1 MSAKRLEKSREPLCS
16 SKTVVPAEEAF
27 EPDELWSSAPARTQ
41 PGRPARAISSPRVKA
56 ALALEAVTDSEPLP
70 VSAAARLRLQPL
82 IAEWLLELRVM
93 ARSQRTIDW
102 YQQKMTWYLEKEG
115 GPRTLDRLTAFEV
128 KRLLAGLQERGLSPN
143 TVHGFFQVVRAF
155 ANWADREGYPVDP
168 GLLKVRPPKVP
179 QIEMET
185 YSDAQLAAIF
195 QAAPV
200 GWSRLAIQILLGT
213 GMRISELAALTLEDV
228 EDDGE
233 VVFLKIKRG
242 KGAKFRRVPVSSRL
256 RRELTRYLNRGRP
269 ETRARELLVLHDG
282 RPVSMMCVANL
293 LRRVRYRVGFEVHAH
308 RFRHTFATRYLSNG
322 GEMERLRRIL
332 GHTSYVMV
340 MRYVHLDKG
349 DLGRDFDLRA
359 PF

>member
-1 MSAKRLEKSREPLCS
+1 MAEKRLEKSREPLCF

-27 EPDELWSSAPARTQ
+27 EPAELWSSAPART
-41 PGRPARAISSPRVKA
+41 PTGRPSRLVSGGRVKPTA
-56 ALALEAVTDSEPLP
+56 ALDALTGSEPLP
-70 VSAAARLRLQPL
+70 VSAATGLRLQPL
-82 IAEWLLELRVM
+82 IAEYLLELRVM
-93 ARSQRTIDW
+93 ARSPRTIAW
-102 YQQKMTWYLEKEG
+102 YEQKLKWYLEQEG
-115 GPRTLDRLTAFEV
+115 GPQTLDRLTPFEV
-128 KRLLAGLQERGLSPN
+128 KRLMARLQERGLSAN
-143 TVHGFFQVVRAF
+143 TVHGFFQVVRSF
-155 ANWADREGYPVDP
+155 ATWADREGYPVDP

-179 QIEMET
+179 QTEMGT
-185 YSDAQLAAIF
+185 YSDAQLAAIL
-195 QAAPV
+195 QAAPA

-213 GMRISELAALTLEDV
+213 GMRISELAALCLEDV

-269 ETRARELLVLHDG
+269 ETSARELFVLNDG

-322 GEMERLRRIL
+322 GEIERLRRIL
-332 GHTSYVMV
+332 GHSSYVMV
-340 MRYVHLDKG
+340 MRYLHLDKG

>member
-1 MSAKRLEKSREPLCS
+1 MAKKLEEIRKPLCF
-16 SKTVVPAEEAF
+16 SKTVVPTEEAF
-27 EPDELWSSAPARTQ
+27 EPDQLWSSERARSQ
-41 PGRPARAISSPRVKA
+41 PGRPARVVPSARTRAVGE
-56 ALALEAVTDSEPLP
+56 LEQVSLSEPLP
-70 VSAAARLRLQPL
+70 VSAAPRIRLQPL

-93 ARSQRTIDW
+93 GRSRRTIDW
-102 YQQKMTWYLEKEG
+102 YQQKLRWYLEQEG
-115 GPRTLDRLTAFEV
+115 GPQALDRLTSFEL
-128 KRLLAGLQERGLSPN
+128 KRLLGSLQERGLSPN
-143 TVHGFFQVVRAF
+143 TIHGFFQVVRAF
-155 ANWADREGYPVDP
+155 ANWADREGYPVDR

-179 QIEMET
+179 QVEMET
-185 YSDAQLAAIF
+185 YSDTQLAAIF
-195 QAAPV
+195 QAAPQ

-256 RRELTRYLNRGRP
+256 RRELTRYLNRGRS
-269 ETRARELLVLHDG
+269 ETQASELFVLSDG
-282 RPVSMMCVANL
+282 RPVTLMCVANL
-293 LRRVRYRVGFEVHAH
+293 LRRVRYRVGFAVHAH